1 MWMKQRGP
9 SVQAWDDD
17 ENGSDDSEDD
27 MLEETGISAVVG
39 ARYAEDENV
48 IAPKDTKAQSAK

>member
-27 MLEETGISAVVG
+27 MLEETGMSAVVG
-39 ARYAEDENV
+39 ARYAED
-48 IAPKDTKAQSAK
+48 

>member
-17 ENGSDDSEDD
+17 DKGSDDSEDD

-39 ARYAEDENV
+39 AKYTDENV
-48 IAPKDTKAQSAK
+48 IAPKDTKAQSVK